1 MNNALT
7 AKLSKLV
14 YTAPDN
20 PDFLSK
26 IGEFDRLILL
36 VRRLYQMLDEQNAL
50 SRLTLC
56 IRCQNQRGLI
66 VLDGAR
72 ADSDAAT
79 IRMKRWHIYT
89 QIAERMANR
98 YDQISVTVENE
109 TANPTQLEQ
118 YYLDIADK
126 TIALF
131 GLKEAK
137 LQQQE
142 YPEDKT
148 QQQSI
153 LKKLSEKPGRNLSM
167 INTKAKIEQYAANQ
181 TQTPLKLPDN
191 GLSAVQTK
199 LRFTLIKY
207 GITLLLRLMHIRC
220 RLNRMMFQT
229 ALRQCSSRA

>member
-26 IGEFDRLILL
+26 IGEFDRLVLL
-36 VRRLYQMLDEQNAL
+36 VRRLYQILDEQNTL

-72 ADSDAAT
+72 ADPDAAT

-98 YDQISVTVENE
+98 YDRIFVTIENE

-126 TIALF
+126 TVALF

-137 LQQQE
+137 LKQPK

-148 QQQSI
+148 QPQSI
-153 LKKLSEKPGRNLSM
+153 LKKLSEKPGQKLSM
-167 INTKAKIEQYAANQ
+167 INMKTKIEQYAANQ
-181 TQTPLKLPDN
+181 TQIPLKI
-191 GLSAVQTK
+191 ARQ
-199 LRFTLIKY
+199 RFIY
-207 GITLLLRLMHIRC
+207 RP
-220 RLNRMMFQT
+220 N
-229 ALRQCSSRA
+229 

>member
-50 SRLTLC
+50 SRLALC

-72 ADSDAAT
+72 ADSDATT

-98 YDQISVTVENE
+98 YDRISVTVENE
-109 TANPTQLEQ
+109 AANPTQLEQ

-126 TIALF
+126 TVALF
-131 GLKEAK
+131 GLKGAK
-137 LQQQE
+137 LQQQK

-181 TQTPLKLPDN
+181 TQTPLKITR
-191 GLSAVQTK
+191 Q
-199 LRFTLIKY
+199 RFI
-207 GITLLLRLMHIRC
+207 C
-220 RLNRMMFQT
+220 RPN
-229 ALRQCSSRA
+229 

>member
-98 YDQISVTVENE
+98 YDRISVTVENE
-109 TANPTQLEQ
+109 AANPTQLEQ

-126 TIALF
+126 TVALF
-131 GLKEAK
+131 GLKGAK
-137 LQQQE
+137 LQQQK

-181 TQTPLKLPDN
+181 TQTPLK
-191 GLSAVQTK
+191 
-199 LRFTLIKY
+199 
-207 GITLLLRLMHIRC
+207 ITR
-220 RLNRMMFQT
+220 
-229 ALRQCSSRA
+229 

>member
-36 VRRLYQMLDEQNAL
+36 VRRLYQILDEQNAL

-98 YDQISVTVENE
+98 YDRISVTIENNE
-109 TANPTQLEQ
+109 TANLTQLEQ

-126 TIALF
+126 TVALF

-167 INTKAKIEQYAANQ
+167 INTKAKIEQYTANQ
-181 TQTPLKLPDN
+181 TQTPLKI
-191 GLSAVQTK
+191 ARQ
-199 LRFTLIKY
+199 RFIY
-207 GITLLLRLMHIRC
+207 RP
-220 RLNRMMFQT
+220 N
-229 ALRQCSSRA
+229 